1 MFPINIVFNE
11 LANDRDVVGL
21 KDSENM
27 GTSFSGPQGDK
38 GSLLFQILKA
48 SEVFISIGSTLHKSI
63 STIRAPQNET
73 CHSEE

>member
-11 LANDRDVVGL
+11 LANDSDVVGL

-27 GTSFSGPQGDK
+27 GASFSGPEGDK

-48 SEVFISIGSTLHKSI
+48 REVFISVGSTLHKGI
-63 STIRAPQNET
+63 GTIRAPQNET